1 MELTKNEIEIAD
13 RYISKRER
21 QLAQWPHK
29 RWLIIVIFS
38 VIALLGY
45 RTSIDGLR
53 TIQNDR
59 AADAQV
65 DHAIGGPPPPGLE
78 QRWITGSM
86 MKISKILDLRYQ
98 EMTYAML
105 QVTLGY
111 VEVLTALS
119 MVTLTI
125 LRWNTG
131 ERDALICK
139 LLRWKL
145 QEFEHHNPIL
155 AVRAP
160 APAAVREPGQ

>member
-1 MELTKNEIEIAD
+1 MELTKSDIEIAD

-29 RWLIIVIFS
+29 RWVILVIFS

-45 RTSIDGLR
+45 RTSSDGLR

-59 AADAQV
+59 ATDAQV
-65 DHAIGGPPPPGLE
+65 DHAIGDPPPPGLE
-78 QRWITGSM
+78 KPWMIGSM

-125 LRWNTG
+125 LRWNTAG
-131 ERDALICK
+131 RDALICK

-145 QEFEHHNPIL
+145 QELEPRNPII

-160 APAAVREPGQ
+160 APAPAREPGS